1 MNTKPHR
8 ALLFLLATVLTPA
21 GALAVDAHHP
31 ESDATSA
38 PAAEAPRSNGAAP
51 AAAQSASAAS
61 IHVLRERMQEIR
73 RTSDPFKRMQLIEA
87 QMNQLDRVLQDLD
100 GSCPM
105 MELPPGMMGR
115 NGTGTTGGDATL
127 AKRVEM
133 MEKRMDMMQMM
144 LQRQNGRSGAAAAS
158 PAPAD

>member
-8 ALLFLLATVLTPA
+8 VLLFLLATVLAPA

-61 IHVLRERMQEIR
+61 MHVLRERMQEIR
-73 RTSDPFKRMQLIEA
+73 RTGDPAKRMQLIEA
-87 QMNQLDRVLQDLD
+87 QMNQLDRVLQDID

-115 NGTGTTGGDATL
+115 KGPAGMTGGDAML
-127 AKRVEM
+127 AKRLEI
-133 MEKRMDMMQMM
+133 MEKRVDMLQMM
-144 LQRQNGRSGAAAAS
+144 LQRQNGRSDAAGAS
-158 PAPAD
+158 PTD